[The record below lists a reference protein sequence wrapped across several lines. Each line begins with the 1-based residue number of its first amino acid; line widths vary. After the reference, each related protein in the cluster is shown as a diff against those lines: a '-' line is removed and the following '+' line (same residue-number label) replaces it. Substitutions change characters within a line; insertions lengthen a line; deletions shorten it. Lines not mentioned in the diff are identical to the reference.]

1 MTSSPKGIDRTVVGD
16 MSALV
21 VLLRTFLV
29 AMVLA
34 LVIIF
39 LRGDLV
45 TEVQG
50 VASMPP
56 TADAGPDQMVTG
68 PIEVEFDGTGSS
80 DDMGIEHY
88 LWEFS
93 HDGSS
98 VQLEGPTPEFTFHV
112 HGVYQVGLIVTDED
126 GQIDQDS
133 MELSVVTVPGEIERV
148 TVIGRNG
155 WVEIA
160 WDDPV
165 HDGGSPIIGSLVYRG
180 TTPDTLE
187 PYYSDWWIR
196 GWSWDYLAVNGI
208 TYYYAVTAI
217 NEAGMGPL
225 SPTVNAT
232 PMAVPDAP
240 QNLTVQVVDGA
251 VHLDWDPP
259 LWSSGR
265 VDVTGYQVHRG
276 TDPEWL
282 YDTFDVGLNT
292 SFVDEE
298 VEEGVTYY
306 YVVGAD
312 SSFGGSSVTDLMNV
326 TVGEVQAE
334 EDTDW
339 VVAALATTLVVA
351 VLAVFGAVLYYGMR
365 WKG

>member
-1 MTSSPKGIDRTVVGD
+1 
-16 MSALV
+16 
-21 VLLRTFLV
+21 
-29 AMVLA
+29 MVLA

-45 TEVQG
+45 MDAQG
-50 VASMPP
+50 VTSTAPS
-56 TADAGPDQMVTG
+56 ADAGPDQRVTG
-68 PIEVEFDGTGSS
+68 PALVEFDGTNSS
-80 DDMGIEHY
+80 DDTGIEQY
-88 LWEFS
+88 LWELT

-98 VQLEGPTPEFTFHV
+98 VQLEGPTPEFTFQV
-112 HGVYQVGLIVTDED
+112 HGVYRVDLIVTDED
-126 GQIDQDS
+126 GHTDQDS
-133 MELSVVTVPGEIERV
+133 MELTVVTVPGEIERV

-208 TYYYAVTAI
+208 TYYYAVAAI
-217 NEAGMGPL
+217 NDVGMGPL
-225 SPTVNAT
+225 SPVVNAT
-232 PMAVPDAP
+232 PLAVPDSP
-240 QNLTVQVVDGA
+240 QNLTLEVVDGA
-251 VHLDWDPP
+251 VHLAWDPP

-292 SFVDEE
+292 SYVDVD
-298 VEEGVTYY
+298 VEDGVKYY

-312 SSFGGSSVTDLMNV
+312 SSFGGSSVTDLVNV
-326 TVGEVQAE
+326 TVGEVQ
-334 EDTDW
+334 EDEPDW
-339 VVAALATTLVVA
+339 LVGALAMTLVVA
-351 VLAVFGAVLYYGMR
+351 VLAVFGAALYLGLR